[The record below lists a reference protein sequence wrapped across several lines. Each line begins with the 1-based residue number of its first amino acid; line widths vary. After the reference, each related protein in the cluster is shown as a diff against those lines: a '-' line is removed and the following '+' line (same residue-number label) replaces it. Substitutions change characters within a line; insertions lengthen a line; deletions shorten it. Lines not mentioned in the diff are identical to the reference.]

1 MNELQ
6 WELGVIFIFIISL
19 PVILQY
25 IRRFYPKSLRE
36 KMEIEEACTLEVN
49 QKPEM
54 KRMRKI
60 VFIGFVLSGIISYL
74 LAYYFLPVIQTK
86 FKMFINIFVGSI
98 GLVAGY
104 AMLSEYKTNKDE
116 NCNEKIVGYKF
127 MKWFGIFSFIGF
139 CILTIIVVWN
149 EFK

>member
-49 QKPEM
+49 QKLEM

-98 GLVAGY
+98 SLVTVY
-104 AMLSEYKTNKDE
+104 AMLSEYKINKDE

-127 MKWFGIFSFIGF
+127 MKWFGIFSLIGF